1 MTPEKPA
8 QGILKRNNWGD
19 AMLYEVACD
28 CGDSDHAHQ
37 VWVEADDA
45 FVTVTIYTKV
55 KSKWWSMNRWKK
67 IWTLLTRG
75 YVEYES
81 STIMTQQQAINYA
94 DVLQRSVADC
104 QTFSEQRKKK
114 HDQSTVQHP

>member
-8 QGILKRNNWGD
+8 QGILKRNDWGD
-19 AMLYEVACD
+19 AMLYEVSCD

-37 VWVEADDA
+37 VWVEAEEG
-45 FVTVTIYTKV
+45 FVTVTIYVKV
-55 KSKWWSMNRWKK
+55 KSKWWSMNRWKT

-75 YVEYES
+75 YVEHES

-94 DVLQRSVADC
+94 DVLQRSVADS
-104 QTFSEQRKKK
+104 QAFREQRRKK
-114 HDQSTVQHP
+114 HDQSTVQHS